1 MHSGPWPL
9 APGPCPLS
17 GLRVLVT
24 RPAPQAENLCRMI
37 EAQGGIAVRLP
48 LLAIQPTAHPARAE
62 GVLAAARTYDAWIF
76 TSANA
81 VRHAER
87 LCRQPWPP
95 RIAAVGAATAAALE
109 AGGIE
114 VQMAPLSAH
123 SSEALLALPEF
134 ADVRDRRILIVTGED
149 GLDLLARTLFE
160 RGAHVEIAEVYRRVP
175 LPYDAEAMLS
185 ALRGVD
191 LIVVT
196 SGEALTHL
204 FNLTPEGS
212 RATLLKKQLAVP
224 SARVLEQSTALG
236 FAHPPVITQPMSDAA
251 IVRAL
256 TEWRIKNP

>member
-1 MHSGPWPL
+1 MSAL
-9 APGPCPLS
+9 D

-24 RPAPQAENLCRMI
+24 RPARQSDNLCRMI
-37 EAQGGIAVRLP
+37 EAQGGVAVRLP

-62 GVLAAARTYDAWIF
+62 SVLAAARTHDAWIF

-81 VRHAER
+81 VRHTER

-95 RIAAVGAATAAALE
+95 RIAAIGAATAAALE

-123 SSEALLALPEF
+123 STEALLALPEL
-134 ADVRDRRILIVTGED
+134 AEVRGRRILIVTGED
-149 GLDLLARTLFE
+149 GLDLLARSLFE
-160 RGAHVEIAEVYRRVP
+160 RGAQVEIAEVYRRVP
-175 LPYDAEAMLS
+175 LPYDAEAVLS

-191 LIVVT
+191 VIVIT

-204 FNLTPEGS
+204 IALTPEAS

-224 SARVLEQSTALG
+224 SERVQAQALALG
-236 FAHPPVITQPMSDAA
+236 FVHDARITQPMSDAA
-251 IVRAL
+251 IVRVL
-256 TEWRIKNP
+256 TEWKKP

>member
-1 MHSGPWPL
+1 MSAL
-9 APGPCPLS
+9 A

-24 RPAPQAENLCRMI
+24 RPAQQSENLCRMI

-62 GVLAAARTYDAWIF
+62 AVLAAARTHDAWIF

-87 LCRQPWPP
+87 LCRPPWPP

-123 SSEALLALPEF
+123 SAEALLALPEL
-134 ADVRDRRILIVTGED
+134 ADVRGRRLLIVTGED

-160 RGAHVEIAEVYRRVP
+160 RGAQVEIAEVYRRVP
-175 LPYDAEAMLS
+175 LPYEAEALLS
-185 ALRGVD
+185 ALRGVEV
-191 LIVVT
+191 IVIT
-196 SGEALTHL
+196 SGAALAHL
-204 FNLTPEGS
+204 FKLTPEAS
-212 RATLLKKQLAVP
+212 RPTLLKKQLAVP
-224 SARVLEQSTALG
+224 SERVLEQALALG
-236 FAHPPVITQPMSDAA
+236 FAQRPLMTQPMSDAA
-251 IVRAL
+251 ILRAL
-256 TEWRIKNP
+256 HLWHAQHP